1 MSDKDDLEIDQ
12 LLAGGRLSARQY
24 DEIEKRVLRQV
35 VPRRARSWWPA
46 LGGVAALASA
56 LSAWLLMARSGA
68 VDPAADEAAPKPLD
82 AFSEKGSA
90 APARSAPVFD
100 LRCATPNGACRVGD
114 TLMVS
119 AHGVV
124 RAGYLAAYAERTGG
138 AQHERIWYFPSESGE
153 SPRIE
158 ATAETVVVPQGIELA
173 APHAPGRYEVTLWL
187 SDHPDRRVLS
197 AAGARRV
204 LSLVIAD

>member
-1 MSDKDDLEIDQ
+1 MSDDDDLEIDQ
-12 LLAGGRLSARQY
+12 LLAGGRLSGRQY
-24 DEIEKRVLRQV
+24 DEIEQRVLRQV
-35 VPRRARSWWPA
+35 APRRARRWWPA
-46 LGGVAALASA
+46 LGGAAALASA
-56 LSAWLLMARSGA
+56 LSAWLLMARS
-68 VDPAADEAAPKPLD
+68 DPADERTRPRALD
-82 AFSEKGSA
+82 AFSEKGGDAS
-90 APARSAPVFD
+90 ARSAPVFD
-100 LRCATPNGACRVGD
+100 LRCATPSGACRVGD

-124 RAGYLAAYAERTGG
+124 RAGYLAAFAERTGN
-138 AQHERIWYFPSESGE
+138 AKQERIWYFPSESGE

-187 SDHPDRRVLS
+187 SDHPDRRVLP
-197 AAGARRV
+197 AEGARRV